1 MITLSIRV
9 KETRV
14 RGDLK
19 QFRAYLGKLTGD
31 LLTQEACLTA
41 RMAIKLTA
49 PMVKDGGEG
58 DSKEAQVM
66 GNRAIDKDVRAI
78 FAPRHATLGAVF
90 SNGLS
95 AARSRF
101 VKWREKELSATSS
114 TLLSKIHSDSDFDR
128 AFNRA
133 SRLYLGKEPRNV
145 VVTSLPEMKT
155 LHEKERYRGRVTRF
169 ERPSKHVKRYPHIA
183 SEPMI
188 KRYVKMRQLQVGKMK
203 SGWWDIISKHG
214 RNLVIFGR
222 TVNSGQKGMPKW
234 IYRHSGGGTMS
245 KSTTLFSARPKIT
258 IRNAIGNAVGA
269 GDERRTH
276 AAVIRGRMMAI
287 KERPYQVYAN
297 RIVRNWNTNQ
307 RPSA

>member
-1 MITLSIRV
+1 MINLSIRV
-9 KETRV
+9 RETRV

-41 RMAIKLTA
+41 RMAIKLSA
-49 PMVKDGGEG
+49 PMAQSGGQG
-58 DSKEAQVM
+58 DKKAAEVM

-78 FAPRHATLGAVF
+78 FAPRHATLSAVF
-90 SNGLS
+90 ADGRA

-101 VKWREKELSATSS
+101 DAWREKPLSQSSS
-114 TLLSKIHSDSDFDR
+114 TLLSKIHSDSDLDR
-128 AFNRA
+128 AFERA
-133 SRLYLGKEPRNV
+133 SRLFLGKQPRNKSV
-145 VVTSLPEMKT
+145 DSVAAMKP
-155 LHEKERYRGRVTRF
+155 LHDEQRYRGRVVRF
-169 ERPSKHVKRYPHIA
+169 GRPSKQVKRYPHVTREA
-183 SEPMI
+183 NI
-188 KRYVKMRQLQVGKMK
+188 KKYIKMRQMQVGKMK

-222 TVNSGQKGMPKW
+222 TVDAGAKAMPKW
-234 IYRHSGGGTMS
+234 ITRHSGGGTMS
-245 KSTTLFSARPKIT
+245 KSTALFSARPKIT

-276 AAVIRGRMMAI
+276 AAVVRGRMMAI
-287 KERPYQVYAN
+287 AKRPYQVYAN